1 MKAIVQDRYGSSD
14 VLQLQDVATPT
25 PKPGEVLVRVYAAG
39 VDPGVWHLM
48 TGLPYLIRVM
58 GFGFRAPK
66 NRIRGRDLSGRVE
79 AVGEGVT
86 RFRPG
91 DEVFGTCEGSFAEY
105 ACAREDRLARKPAN
119 LTFEQAAVVAISGT
133 TALQALRD
141 KGRVTAGQKVLII
154 GASGGVGSFAV
165 QIAKSFGADVTGVC
179 GPSKIELVRSIGAD
193 HVIDYTSQDISD
205 GTSRYDLVLDTA
217 GNRSLSQLRRAV
229 TPTGTVVIIGGEG
242 GGHMLGMV
250 SRILRTVALA
260 PFVKQRLVALTSAE
274 RVEDFETLRELI
286 ESGTVTP
293 VMDRTYALPDAAD
306 AIRYIEQGH
315 ARGKVVIAM
324 S

>member
-79 AVGEGVT
+79 AVGEGGT

-105 ACAREDRLARKPAN
+105 ACAREDRLVRKPAN

-165 QIAKSFGADVTGVC
+165 QIAKSFGAEVTGVC
-179 GPSKIELVRSIGAD
+179 GPSKIELLRSIGAD

-286 ESGTVTP
+286 ESGRVMP
-293 VMDRTYALPDAAD
+293 VMDRTYALPDVAD

>member
-25 PKPGEVLVRVYAAG
+25 PKTGEVLVRVCAAG

-105 ACAREDRLARKPAN
+105 ACAREDRLVRKPAN

-165 QIAKSFGADVTGVC
+165 QIAKSFGAEVTGVC

-193 HVIDYTSQDISD
+193 HVIDYTTQDISD

-274 RVEDFETLRELI
+274 RVEDFDTLRELI
-286 ESGTVTP
+286 ESGQVMP
-293 VMDRTYALPDAAD
+293 VMDRTYGLPDAAD

-315 ARGKVVIAM
+315 ARGKVVIAV

>member
-1 MKAIVQDRYGSSD
+1 MKAIVQDRYGSSE
-14 VLQLQDVATPT
+14 VLQLQDVATPA
-25 PKPGEVLVRVYAAG
+25 PKAGEVLVRVHAAG

-48 TGLPYLIRVM
+48 TGLPYLIRIM
-58 GFGFRAPK
+58 GFGLRAPK

-105 ACAREDRLARKPAN
+105 ACAREDRLARKPAK

-165 QIAKSFGADVTGVC
+165 QIAKSFGAEVTGVC

-193 HVIDYTSQDISD
+193 HVIDYTSQDFSD
-205 GTSRYDLVLDTA
+205 GSSRYDLVLDTA

-229 TPTGTVVIIGGEG
+229 TSTGTLVIIGGEG
-242 GGHMLGMV
+242 GGRMLGMV

-274 RVEDFETLRELI
+274 RIEDFETLRELI
-286 ESGTVTP
+286 ESGRVMP
-293 VMDRTYALPDAAD
+293 VMDRTYGLPDAAD

-315 ARGKVVIAM
+315 ARGKVVIAV

>member
-1 MKAIVQDRYGSSD
+1 
-14 VLQLQDVATPT
+14 
-25 PKPGEVLVRVYAAG
+25 
-39 VDPGVWHLM
+39 M

-105 ACAREDRLARKPAN
+105 ACAREDRLAPKPAN

-165 QIAKSFGADVTGVC
+165 QIAKSFGAEVTGVC

-193 HVIDYTSQDISD
+193 YVIDYTSQDISG
-205 GTSRYDLVLDTA
+205 GTSHYDLVLDTA

-242 GGHMLGMV
+242 GSHMLGMV

-286 ESGTVTP
+286 ESGRVMP

-315 ARGKVVIAM
+315 ARGKVVIAV

>member
-25 PKPGEVLVRVYAAG
+25 PKPGEVLVRVHAAG

-105 ACAREDRLARKPAN
+105 ACAREDRLVRKPAN

-141 KGRVTAGQKVLII
+141 KGRVTPGQKVLII

-165 QIAKSFGADVTGVC
+165 QIAKSFGAEVTGVC

-286 ESGTVTP
+286 ESGRVMP
-293 VMDRTYALPDAAD
+293 VMDRTYALPDVAD

-315 ARGKVVIAM
+315 ARGKVVIAL
-324 S
+324 

>member
-105 ACAREDRLARKPAN
+105 ACAREDRLVRKPAN
-119 LTFEQAAVVAISGT
+119 VTFEQAAVIAISGT

-165 QIAKSFGADVTGVC
+165 QIAKSFGAEVTGVC

-286 ESGTVTP
+286 ESGRVTP
-293 VMDRTYALPDAAD
+293 VMDRTYALPDVAD

-315 ARGKVVIAM
+315 ARGKVVIAL
-324 S
+324 